1 MDPSDKPES
10 LSKHL
15 QEFDRRNAEIADWR
29 RIQPRA
35 VPGLNSM
42 EDYKTRVA
50 VGRGLAHNYLA
61 DQGCMNPKPE
71 MMLEAHRR
79 MFAVA
84 TTDAGQFRKPG
95 QLAMYGG
102 IQGAEPQRVGIELSR
117 LHSEMIELTS
127 QSRTPEDCCAAIA
140 FYHARMIGVHPF
152 QDSNGRVGRMI
163 MESQANT
170 MGMKFDM
177 SQISRDKPS
186 YIKALNRAMETND
199 IAPLTTIVAAATGTK
214 LEHKGELFAASR
226 IKSRPMI
233 SLDDIRPLNEEREM
247 VKTGMPLPLPSVLSR
262 QMEQGPSL

>member
-61 DQGCMNPKPE
+61 DLGCMNPKPE

-84 TTDAGQFRKPG
+84 TTDGVVRFPSTFSIIFGTPPSIIAT
-95 QLAMYGG
+95 
-102 IQGAEPQRVGIELSR
+102 AEFVVP
-117 LHSEMIELTS
+117 
-127 QSRTPEDCCAAIA
+127 
-140 FYHARMIGVHPF
+140 
-152 QDSNGRVGRMI
+152 
-163 MESQANT
+163 
-170 MGMKFDM
+170 
-177 SQISRDKPS
+177 
-186 YIKALNRAMETND
+186 
-199 IAPLTTIVAAATGTK
+199 
-214 LEHKGELFAASR
+214 
-226 IKSRPMI
+226 KSIPI
-233 SLDDIRPLNEEREM
+233 ILLIIFLY
-247 VKTGMPLPLPSVLSR
+247 
-262 QMEQGPSL
+262 